1 VNGRLA
7 GPIWQHAA
15 KPDRLRRMRPRFLMA
30 SLLSAASLVAGSAHA
45 RAAAPAST
53 IAPAVVAAADATPA
67 TPADAVT
74 LPMPWKDGVHA
85 AYASVATQDKLRN
98 GKHVVLTTRET
109 LAISVLEVNPG
120 GVLLRWE
127 NQSPVIEASGDG
139 PTLASEKAVVEALAT
154 RLGAIPNEVE
164 VNAKGEFTGLRN
176 WQALSGAMREVMLP
190 VLVAQAK
197 ARPELAGQDEAALR
211 ARFAPL
217 LEKMSGEAAT
227 NASLGREAAI
237 FNFFVGASMR
247 RGEPRDYEDRVPSPW
262 SADMLPTRGKF
273 ELVAVDDAAN
283 TATIHWTQ
291 SIDPV
296 RGRDV
301 VRKSMAA
308 AGGKPPAALPATGLP
323 DGVRVDDDAT
333 VVLDRSSGLPV
344 RLVHTREVAFGGART
359 RNTWTLEKKAP

>member
-1 VNGRLA
+1 
-7 GPIWQHAA
+7 
-15 KPDRLRRMRPRFLMA
+15 MRRFLLSFSFVSGGSVGA
-30 SLLSAASLVAGSAHA
+30 SLAQGRVTAPAATSAP
-45 RAAAPAST
+45 AAAL
-53 IAPAVVAAADATPA
+53 APADPAPATPA
-67 TPADAVT
+67 TPGDAVT
-74 LPMPWKDGVHA
+74 LPMPWKEGVHA

-109 LAISVLEVNPG
+109 LAVSVLEVNPG

-127 NQSPVIEASGDG
+127 NQSPAIEASGDG

-154 RLGAIPNEVE
+154 RLGAIPYQVE
-164 VNAKGEFTGLRN
+164 VNTKGEFTGLRN

-197 ARPELAGQDEAALR
+197 ARPELAGQDDAALR

-247 RGEPRDYEDRVPSPW
+247 RGEPREYEDRVPSPW

-273 ELVAVDDAAN
+273 ELVAVDDATN

-301 VRKSMAA
+301 VLKSITA
-308 AGGKPPAALPATGLP
+308 AGGKPPAGNATAGLP
-323 DGVRVDDDAT
+323 DDVRVDDEAT
-333 VVLDRSSGLPV
+333 MVLDRTTGLPV
-344 RLVHTREVAFGGART
+344 RLKHTREVAFGGART
-359 RNTWTLEKKAP
+359 RNTWTLAKKAP